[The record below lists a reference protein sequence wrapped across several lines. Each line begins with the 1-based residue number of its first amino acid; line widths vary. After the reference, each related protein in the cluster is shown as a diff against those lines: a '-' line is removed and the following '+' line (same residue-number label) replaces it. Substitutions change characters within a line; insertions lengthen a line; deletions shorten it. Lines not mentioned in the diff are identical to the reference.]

1 MSLFVE
7 EVDLET
13 IQKVLSLF
21 PNPVTLNRRRVDEN
35 GEEYDEILYVNPEF
49 TQSIGYNQQDIPTD
63 RDWFTIAYPDKSYQ
77 HFIFQE
83 WFAELKQ
90 ARRDNQTLL
99 GIPARVTCKDGSE
112 KWFQITSHIE
122 SNIAD
127 NCHLVVFVE
136 IDTPEELVL
145 ELQAKS
151 ELLIQKNERLKSS
164 ELALRETQKNAQ
176 IGSWEVDLIDGS
188 LSWSEEMFTIY
199 GEDPKS
205 FQPSMDDFYS
215 RLGRDDVKH
224 IQKEMQLLLTTGE
237 PRQTIVNVTKSD
249 NSYLTLQIFGK
260 AIFDEHG
267 TPIKLFGST
276 IDITRKTQLQK
287 ENDELARLIR
297 VAQQELYIVD
307 YETDQYLY
315 VNDSASSNTGYS
327 VEELL
332 SFSVYDLNPFLTPE
346 NVQGLKTAGKNLDKM
361 KNVSVHRRKDGS
373 YYPVHGTLQRINYR
387 NRPCYAVFDAD
398 ISDLKDAEQAL
409 QNQFNLLQNIVNNV
423 PVRIFWKDIDGRYL
437 GANKLFLEDAQLAS
451 LDELIGKTDKE
462 MPWAATDGDAYRID
476 DLAVMTSRTPKLHFE
491 EEQTNEEG
499 ETIVL
504 STSKVPLENAHG
516 EVIGILGTY
525 EDISER
531 RRIENT
537 LVEQQNILHYQAHH
551 DSLTNLPNRLLLQDR
566 LKHAIFQA
574 NRNDNQF
581 ALLFIDLDHFKQIN
595 DSMGHEVGDLVLKEV
610 ASRLQNSIR
619 KSDTLARLGGD
630 EFTIVMEDIEHVRD
644 ISLLAQKIIN
654 ITKEAFLINNDTFY
668 LSSSV
673 GISIYPSDAENAES
687 LLKYADAAMY
697 RAKDNGRDNF
707 QFYTE
712 DMTQVAFEHV
722 AMQASLR
729 QAILNNE
736 FEVYY
741 QPQINALENKII
753 GMEAL
758 VRWKHPSLGI
768 VTPDKFIPIAEE
780 TGMIV
785 DLDRLVMKS
794 AMKQWSIWYS
804 QGLNPGVLSINLA
817 VKQVQKAD
825 FIDFLQN
832 CILHTQCRAEWL
844 TLELTESDIMKN
856 LEAMKQV
863 LVQVKSLGIGIAI
876 DDFGTGYSS
885 LAYLKRLP
893 VSKLKIDRSFIKDL
907 PEDDED
913 STIARIIIMMAK
925 NLGIDVLAEGV
936 ETSEQ
941 RDFLLESGC
950 AHIQGFFYSRPM
962 PNEETLKYIQQW
974 NQD

>member
-7 EVDLET
+7 EVGLET

-21 PNPVTLNRRRVDEN
+21 PNPVTLNRRRVDDK

-49 TQSIGYNQQDIPTD
+49 TQAIGYNQQDVPTD
-63 RDWFTIAYPDKSYQ
+63 RDWFVKAYPEKMYQ
-77 HFIFQE
+77 TFIFHE
-83 WFAELKQ
+83 WFEALNQAKQ
-90 ARRDNQTLL
+90 NKQNLL
-99 GIPARVTCKDGSE
+99 GIPAKITCKDGTE
-112 KWFQITSHIE
+112 KWFQITTHIE

-127 NCHLVVFVE
+127 NCHLIVFVE
-136 IDTPEELVL
+136 IDTPEDIVL

-151 ELLIQKNERLKSS
+151 ELLVQKNESLKSS

-176 IGSWEVDLIDGS
+176 IGSWEIDLIDGS
-188 LSWSEEMFTIY
+188 LNWSEEMYKIY
-199 GEDPKS
+199 GEDPKY
-205 FQPSMDDFYS
+205 FQPSMEDFYS
-215 RLGRDDVKH
+215 RLATDDIKL
-224 IQKEMQLLLTTGE
+224 IQKKIQELLATGE
-237 PRQTIVNVTKSD
+237 PGQAIVNIEKND

-260 AIFDEHG
+260 AIFDEYG
-267 TPIKLFGST
+267 VPVKLVGST
-276 IDITRKTQLQK
+276 MDISRKTQLQK

-297 VAQQELYIVD
+297 LAQQELYIVD
-307 YETDQYLY
+307 YETDRYLY
-315 VNDSASSNTGYS
+315 VNDSVSSNTGYS
-327 VEELL
+327 IEELL
-332 SFSVYDLNPFLTPE
+332 TFTVFDLNPFLTAE
-346 NVQGLKTAGKNLDKM
+346 QVQNLKIAGKNLDKM
-361 KNVSVHRRKDGS
+361 NNVSVHRRKDGS
-373 YYPVHGTLQRINYR
+373 FYPVHGTLQRINYK
-387 NRPCYAVFDAD
+387 NRHCYAVFDTD

-423 PVRIFWKDIDGRYL
+423 PVRIFWKDIDGKYL
-437 GANKLFLEDAQLAS
+437 GANKLFLEDAQLTS
-451 LDELIGKTDKE
+451 LEQLIGKTDKE
-462 MPWAATDGDAYRID
+462 MTWGATDGDAYRTD
-476 DLAVMTSRTPKLHFE
+476 DLAVMTSRIPKLQFE
-491 EEQTNEEG
+491 EEQTNQEG
-499 ETIVL
+499 ETTVL
-504 STSKVPLENAHG
+504 STSKVPLENTLG

-531 RRIENT
+531 RRIENA
-537 LVEQQNILHYQAHH
+537 LIEQQNILHYQAHH
-551 DSLTNLPNRLLLQDR
+551 DTLTNLPNRLLLQDR
-566 LKHAIFQA
+566 LEHAIFQSK
-574 NRNDNQF
+574 RNKKPF

-595 DSMGHEVGDLVLKEV
+595 DSMGHVVGDLVLKEV
-610 ASRLQNSIR
+610 ASRLQKSIR
-619 KSDTLARLGGD
+619 ESDTLARLGGD

-644 ISLLAQKIIN
+644 ISLLAQKLIN
-654 ITKEAFLINNDTFY
+654 ATKEPFFIADDTFY

-673 GISIYPSDAENAES
+673 GISMYPSDAESVES

-697 RAKDNGRDNF
+697 RAKDNGRDSF

-729 QAILNNE
+729 QAIQNNE

-785 DLDRLVMKS
+785 DLDRLVMKNS
-794 AMKQWSIWYS
+794 MQQWSNWYS
-804 QGLNPGVLSINLA
+804 QGIKPGVLSINLA
-817 VKQVQKAD
+817 VKQIQKPD
-825 FIDFLQN
+825 FIEFLQN
-832 CILHTQCRAEWL
+832 CMLHTQCRAEWL

-856 LEAMKQV
+856 LEAMKQI

-907 PEDDED
+907 PEDEED
-913 STIARIIIMMAK
+913 STITRIIIMMAK
-925 NLGIDVLAEGV
+925 TMGIDVLAEGV

-962 PNEETLKYIQQW
+962 PNEETLKFIQQW
-974 NQD
+974 H